1 MSISLLAEAIS
12 VSAKDPM
19 QIDTC
24 SQQERTSGSLKKW
37 ALVTF
42 LIITSSAE
50 VKASVTWE
58 NEHYNLCPD
67 VTIKTSVPVI
77 IQLWE
82 FEYTL
87 TYQ

>member
-1 MSISLLAEAIS
+1 MEDTY

-19 QIDTC
+19 QILK
-24 SQQERTSGSLKKW
+24 RTSGLLKKW
-37 ALVTF
+37 APVTF
-42 LIITSSAE
+42 FIITASAE

-67 VTIKTSVPVI
+67 VTIKTNVLVI

-82 FEYTL
+82 FECTF
-87 TYQ
+87 TSIYQ